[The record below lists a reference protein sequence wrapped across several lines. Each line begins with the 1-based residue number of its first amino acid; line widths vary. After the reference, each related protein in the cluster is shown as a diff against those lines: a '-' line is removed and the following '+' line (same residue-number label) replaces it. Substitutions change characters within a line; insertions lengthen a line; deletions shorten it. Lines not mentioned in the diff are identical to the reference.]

1 MGNFSIGLLGELSS
15 FATGTIGGSIDVV
28 TKMIMSGATAVLR
41 YNQEGVALARQMGMN
56 AKEAQAYTSVLIDRA
71 AKLGKTY
78 GIAADQVLE
87 LQRNLSETT
96 GKAIMLGDMEAER
109 MIQIN
114 KLVGASVANEFTSE
128 MMSHMG
134 GQLSAVQGAIS
145 KAYVTGAKSGLDAAK
160 FSEKVAKNL
169 SLANKLSFRDGVNG
183 IIKMTAL
190 SEKLGF
196 NLQSVEQAANS
207 FMDFD
212 KAIENAAKLQMLG
225 GAAGAFGGN
234 PLTMAYE
241 ANYDPE
247 AFTERMTQTLGG
259 LATFDKSKGIASVN
273 GMNRDIVK
281 AISESM
287 GIGFEEAMSI
297 AKKNAEVTY
306 KENAFGSVLSQ
317 YTTEQRDFIINKSYV
332 DANSGHLMM
341 RDVSGNE
348 HDLSKEQLSSK
359 ILEELSKFDNMS
371 ELDIMKEQAQTLTSI
386 QELAQGYQTSMEA
399 ALAKGVQPYLKTVEK
414 YIKAIGDSLLQDI
427 MPRVNEITGKIGDF
441 FNKEYPNFAENIKTI
456 GTAIGNVLGF
466 VAEHFKAF
474 LVAWL
479 AWKGI
484 GWAMKLPW
492 GGNTVGGNLMQ
503 KVFSKGGSG
512 AAKAAKGGWRGLTK
526 GIQGLTKSIK
536 SFGTA
541 VAKAPRSIGRAISN
555 ASKGGWRGLANSI
568 KGIGNGGV
576 GKTLGAVSKVAKV
589 GGVLAGVTAAIG
601 AGLSMNTYKDTKRT
615 LDEKLA
621 KGEIAQSQYDAQM
634 KEANNEKNAGIGG
647 AIGAVAGGAL
657 GSLVG
662 PIGTAAGAVVG
673 DIVGNYV
680 GGKLTEATD
689 YIKEQWN
696 GPIKD
701 SAREAFGEAGVSV
714 VDGIGDIAGGITA
727 GYGEA
732 YEKAA
737 SAIGNFTNGL
747 VDGYKTFGK
756 GIWDGFG
763 QIFEGDVLGGLA
775 TMGQSFWEG
784 QKAFA
789 TGVWDSVKDIFSGL
803 WGYVSNIAT
812 GVWNGIQKIGAGAW
826 EILNNAV
833 STTVDFLSEKFL
845 KALDF
850 WKDWG
855 GKAWDKIS
863 GVASKV
869 WDGVTTAISGV
880 IDGYVNTVA
889 TAWSKVLDFADG
901 VWDKIYGAASGIWDR
916 ILNSADRVWN
926 GISVIG
932 DKVWNKVFGIASEAW
947 EKISGIAST
956 IWNNISGI
964 AENVIGTVG
973 GFATDMW
980 KKVLGIASGV
990 WDNIR
995 GFANGIWNDI
1005 SGFADKVWNKVFG
1018 IADAAW
1024 SRVSGIANAVWARI
1038 SGVADK
1044 VWGNITGF
1052 ANTMWN
1058 NISGFGERAL
1068 NTILDSATKVWDTIG
1083 GFASNVW
1090 NDIRDIGTN
1099 AWNSLLTGVS
1109 GIFGDVRN
1117 NVSNFATGIWNDVK
1131 TSVTSVWDSIK
1142 NMITGVWTDFKKG
1155 ASTIWT
1161 DVKNGFAMVWDDIRS
1176 GRLMANNANAS
1187 LSAVTNNAGIVIDKL
1202 RNAAVTT
1209 IAAAS
1214 NVLPFGGSHSEGG
1227 IVGGNSYEGDRVL
1240 ARVNSGEMI
1249 LNTEHQTQLFN
1260 FIKTLPT
1267 QSSRTNVS
1275 NSNVTYYNANDFSG
1289 RVGGNSTNVANNWS
1303 NIGGPTSS
1311 FVGGRVNTI
1320 NSWLN
1325 SVGNSI
1331 SKLFGG
1337 NSTNAANSWTNS
1349 VSNIGG
1355 SSSVVGGGV
1364 NNVSVNTAN
1373 DLKNITSTILS
1384 KMFNSYSD
1392 VVAQTIE
1399 NRNDVK
1405 AKPVGGVEYIYVPNN
1420 NATSNGVTEVTVKDI
1435 NVNVS
1440 GTIKLD
1446 AGNFIKNVDINQLL
1460 NDSSFVSSLKELIKS
1475 SINNDMNGGRFMND
1489 NATLRG
1495 SVGTTTYWGR

>member
-15 FATGTIGGSIDVV
+15 FVTGTIGGGVDAV
-28 TKMIMSGATAVLR
+28 TKMVTSGVTAVLR

-56 AKEAQAYTSVLIDRA
+56 AKEAEAYTSVLISRA
-71 AKLGKTY
+71 EKLGKTY

-109 MIQIN
+109 MVQIN
-114 KLVGASVANEFTSE
+114 KLVGANVANEFTSE

-317 YTTEQRDFIINKSYV
+317 YTKEQQDFIINKSYV

-348 HDLSKEQLSSK
+348 HDLSKEQLSPK
-359 ILEELSKFDNMS
+359 LLEELSKFDNMS

-414 YIKAIGDSLLQDI
+414 YIKAIGDDLLKDI
-427 MPRVNEITGKIGDF
+427 MPKVTEIVKKIGDYL
-441 FNKEYPNFAENIKTI
+441 EGNFTEITSGI
-456 GTAIGNVLGF
+456 GSALKAVGGIIQFIADHF
-466 VAEHFKAF
+466 VWF
-474 LVAWL
+474 VGAWM
-479 AWKGI
+479 AWKAAS
-484 GWAMKLPW
+484 WAMKLPYA
-492 GGNTVGGNLMQ
+492 NTTVGGRLMQ
-503 KVFSKGGSG
+503 NVFSKGGSG
-512 AAKAAKGGWRGLTK
+512 AAKAAKGGWSWLTK
-526 GIQGLTKSIK
+526 GIQGMTKGIK

-541 VAKAPRSIGRAISN
+541 VAKGTKN
-555 ASKGGWRGLANSI
+555 LATSFSSGAKNIANTGKFI
-568 KGIGNGGV
+568 KGQFAVARASGKGVTASIRQALTAPTKAANGAFRSTLTGQFVKGGV

-589 GGVLAGVTAAIG
+589 GGVLSLATSAIG
-601 AGLSMNTYKDTKRT
+601 AGLSMNSYKDTKKD

-789 TGVWDSVKDIFSGL
+789 TGVWDAVKDIFSGL

-833 STTVDFLSEKFL
+833 STTVDFLSERFL

-880 IDGYVNTVA
+880 IDGYVNTVT

-926 GISVIG
+926 GISTIG
-932 DKVWNKVFGIASEAW
+932 DKVWNKIFGIASEAW
-947 EKISGIAST
+947 GKISGIAST

-980 KKVLGIASGV
+980 NKVLGIASGV

-1099 AWNSLLTGVS
+1099 AWNSLITGVS
-1109 GIFGDVRN
+1109 GIFGDVKN
-1117 NVSNFATGIWNDVK
+1117 SVSNFATGIWNDVK

-1155 ASTIWT
+1155 ASSVWGDI
-1161 DVKNGFAMVWDDIRS
+1161 KSGLAMMWKDIKEE
-1176 GRLMANNANAS
+1176 
-1187 LSAVTNNAGIVIDKL
+1187 GIINLAMGK
-1202 RNAAVTT
+1202 
-1209 IAAAS
+1209 
-1214 NVLPFGGSHSEGG
+1214 GHSEGG

-1249 LNTEHQTQLFN
+1249 LNPEQQTQLFN

-1267 QSSRTNVS
+1267 QSSMA
-1275 NSNVTYYNANDFSG
+1275 NVTYRNASQVSG
-1289 RVGGNSTNVANNWS
+1289 SVGGT
-1303 NIGGPTSS
+1303 ID
-1311 FVGGRVNTI
+1311 VG
-1320 NSWLN
+1320 
-1325 SVGNSI
+1325 
-1331 SKLFGG
+1331 K
-1337 NSTNAANSWTNS
+1337 
-1349 VSNIGG
+1349 
-1355 SSSVVGGGV
+1355 
-1364 NNVSVNTAN
+1364 

-1420 NATSNGVTEVTVKDI
+1420 NATSNGVTEVTVRDI